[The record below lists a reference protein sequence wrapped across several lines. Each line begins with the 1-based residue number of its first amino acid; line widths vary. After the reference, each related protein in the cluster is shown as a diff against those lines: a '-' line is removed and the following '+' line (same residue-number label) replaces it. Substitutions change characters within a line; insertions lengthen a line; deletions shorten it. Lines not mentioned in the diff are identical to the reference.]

1 MFLQIS
7 DGTSLQFWGCSG
19 SAAFANLSIRSIR
32 FICICFIC
40 ATFVSLVCFAPGI
53 SNCLVLDFKLIS
65 DQLSRANSDYYY
77 WNNSRRNRWKTTT
90 KGWKTTTKAP
100 PTKGWTTTTTT
111 TPSPFPSFAIGKL
124 LPILSLVIGQHW
136 MVALC
141 TLKEDFCFL
150 NLLQMLFSQ
159 LRLLDSLWLIQ
170 NQILKSEER

>member
-1 MFLQIS
+1 MKNNNKGMKN
-7 DGTSLQFWGCSG
+7 DNKGTTNKGM
-19 SAAFANLSIRSIR
+19 
-32 FICICFIC
+32 
-40 ATFVSLVCFAPGI
+40 
-53 SNCLVLDFKLIS
+53 
-65 DQLSRANSDYYY
+65 
-77 WNNSRRNRWKTTT
+77 NNNNNNNNNNTI
-90 KGWKTTTKAP
+90 
-100 PTKGWTTTTTT
+100 
-111 TPSPFPSFAIGKL
+111 PSFAIGKL